1 MLMAYEDRGK
11 FKIEDVPAG
20 PTRVPTHPIESHSK
34 ALEILEWAESERD
47 DDIHPRSRDG
57 GDTLE
62 AGRGR

>member
-11 FKIEDVPAG
+11 FKIEDIPAG

-47 DDIHPRSRDG
+47 DVQWNIEGKGPYRVC
-57 GDTLE
+57 E
-62 AGRGR
+62 

>member
-20 PTRVPTHPIESHSK
+20 STRVPTHPIESHSK

-47 DDIHPRSRDG
+47 DVQWNIEGKGPYRVG
-57 GDTLE
+57 E
-62 AGRGR
+62 